1 MAQDADQDRP
11 DRLPGG
17 LRSLIRYRVDNLL
30 SRGTW
35 AVLLWLAGVTTMVVL
50 ASSAIMAIFRVT
62 FSGGGD
68 RSWGEDTWQSL
79 LRTIDSGTM
88 AADVGWGPRAIALIV
103 TLSGLLL
110 AGTLIGLIANGVE
123 QRVEQMQRGKNTV
136 VETGHIVILGTSAR
150 LPVLIEQLA
159 IADRARRDNV
169 IVVLANREPRELR
182 EAAAAHAAG
191 LRSSRLVVRSGE
203 TDTVGDLEMVRVQDA
218 RAVIVMADD
227 DADNDTGV
235 VKTVLAVG
243 AANGGFDRM
252 PIIVELQEPAMAERL
267 ARACGGDVHPVVTTV
282 TIARLTSYFLR
293 EPGLRGIVD
302 ELMDARG
309 CGIDLVEVPELV
321 GVPFAEIVRRFGA
334 VRPIGLLGTDG
345 VVTLNPNGATAPK
358 EGDRLVMITDHAG
371 SAVPSALSFAAAAAK
386 PAAHH
391 EVATP
396 QPAEHL
402 VVVGWNGLGATLVG
416 SVGQFCSPGST
427 AEIAFDPELF
437 DVEEIA
443 VPRSEN
449 LEVRLTPSPRLT
461 WELNEDPEGGRVT
474 SIVLLAYQR
483 GLTAGEADS
492 RTLLALMLLRQ
503 QLEQRSGPRPRVIV
517 ELRDAGNV
525 ELARRSGADDYIVSD
540 AIAGRIMT
548 QLAEQPER
556 RQVLLSLYAPGEP
569 SLRLITVA
577 DLGLSGT
584 ICFGDV
590 VAAAQAAGLLAIG
603 WRSGASDGGDVV
615 LDPHVSRTV
624 DLAPDGR
631 LVVID

>member
-282 TIARLTSYFLR
+282 TIAAHLLLPS
-293 EPGLRGIVD
+293 G
-302 ELMDARG
+302 AR
-309 CGIDLVEVPELV
+309 P
-321 GVPFAEIVRRFGA
+321 A
-334 VRPIGLLGTDG
+334 
-345 VVTLNPNGATAPK
+345 
-358 EGDRLVMITDHAG
+358 GDR
-371 SAVPSALSFAAAAAK
+371 
-386 PAAHH
+386 
-391 EVATP
+391 
-396 QPAEHL
+396 
-402 VVVGWNGLGATLVG
+402 
-416 SVGQFCSPGST
+416 
-427 AEIAFDPELF
+427 
-437 DVEEIA
+437 
-443 VPRSEN
+443 
-449 LEVRLTPSPRLT
+449 
-461 WELNEDPEGGRVT
+461 
-474 SIVLLAYQR
+474 
-483 GLTAGEADS
+483 
-492 RTLLALMLLRQ
+492 
-503 QLEQRSGPRPRVIV
+503 
-517 ELRDAGNV
+517 
-525 ELARRSGADDYIVSD
+525 
-540 AIAGRIMT
+540 
-548 QLAEQPER
+548 
-556 RQVLLSLYAPGEP
+556 
-569 SLRLITVA
+569 
-577 DLGLSGT
+577 
-584 ICFGDV
+584 
-590 VAAAQAAGLLAIG
+590 
-603 WRSGASDGGDVV
+603 
-615 LDPHVSRTV
+615 
-624 DLAPDGR
+624 
-631 LVVID
+631 

>member
-1 MAQDADQDRP
+1 
-11 DRLPGG
+11 
-17 LRSLIRYRVDNLL
+17 
-30 SRGTW
+30 
-35 AVLLWLAGVTTMVVL
+35 
-50 ASSAIMAIFRVT
+50 
-62 FSGGGD
+62 
-68 RSWGEDTWQSL
+68 
-79 LRTIDSGTM
+79 
-88 AADVGWGPRAIALIV
+88 
-103 TLSGLLL
+103 
-110 AGTLIGLIANGVE
+110 
-123 QRVEQMQRGKNTV
+123 
-136 VETGHIVILGTSAR
+136 
-150 LPVLIEQLA
+150 
-159 IADRARRDNV
+159 
-169 IVVLANREPRELR
+169 
-182 EAAAAHAAG
+182 
-191 LRSSRLVVRSGE
+191 
-203 TDTVGDLEMVRVQDA
+203 
-218 RAVIVMADD
+218 
-227 DADNDTGV
+227 
-235 VKTVLAVG
+235 
-243 AANGGFDRM
+243 
-252 PIIVELQEPAMAERL
+252 MAERL

-371 SAVPSALSFAAAAAK
+371 PAVPSALSFAAAAAK

-584 ICFGDV
+584 ISFGDV